1 MFSISATDPTQLTMI
16 GAPGATG
23 GDFPTSVAVSSSL
36 KTACVGH
43 TGAKA
48 GISCATFDPKTGLGA
63 FDVLRPF
70 NLGQTN
76 PATGPLNGIGDTFF
90 NEDSSALITTV
101 KGDPAVNNTG
111 FVSSFPVANG
121 AVSTTD
127 TQTSPA
133 GTAVLFGTALIPGS
147 SNVLATDASF
157 GAAVLSL
164 NDLSVPLA
172 TTKIVDQKATCW
184 AAVSTLTNTGFVT
197 DVAANHLVEVDLAS
211 GAIVTEF
218 NSTNG
223 NPGMIDLQTLGSKV
237 FALSPGNG
245 TIAPAVTV
253 FDISGGQGNVK
264 EVQNFAV
271 AGLGVDKNAQGMAL
285 I

>member
-43 TGAKA
+43 TGANA
-48 GISCATFDPKTGLGA
+48 GISCAKFDPTTGLGA
-63 FDVLRPF
+63 FDALRPF

-76 PATGPLNGIGDTFF
+76 PPTGPTNGIGDTFF
-90 NEDSSALITTV
+90 NEDSSTLITTV
-101 KGDPAVNNTG
+101 KGNPAVNNTG

-121 AVSTTD
+121 TVSIQD
-127 TQTSPA
+127 TQISPA

-164 NDLSVPLA
+164 NNLSTPLA

-184 AAVSTLTNTGFVT
+184 AAVSTLTGSGFVT
-197 DVAANHLVEVDLAS
+197 DVAANHLVEVDLVS
-211 GAIVTEF
+211 GTIVTEF

-223 NPGMIDLQTLGSKV
+223 NPGMIDLQTLGSKI
-237 FALSPGNG
+237 FALSPGNE
-245 TIAPAVTV
+245 TIPPAVTV
-253 FDISGGQGNVK
+253 FDISGGQGSVK

-271 AGLGVDKNAQGMAL
+271 ADLGVDKNAQGMAL